1 MQKAV
6 RLFLCVCFLAVSTQ
20 AHAFYTL
27 DFSSLG
33 GNTYTDIYTVLMA
46 GGSTVQQFT
55 SSGNPGDVQVGDVF
69 EQTTVNEYIAKSAGY
84 SLVPAG
90 DYFDM
95 LSPDV
100 IGLKVDSGVLNGVV
114 TELVTIGADP
124 YGFEYKYVA
133 GQVVSM
139 WYGTGGGAVQIASIT
154 LTDGG
159 GVNLIPQSDEIGF
172 QTGTFNLKGTM
183 EILVDNV
190 FYYNGKDLFDELSP
204 LVVAMSTLD
213 GSINLGP
220 ASDVSGDS
228 FKQTVGASGDMT
240 IYATPEPATMTLLGI
255 GALGAAFLRRRS
267 RRSN

>member
-20 AHAFYTL
+20 AQAFYTL

-33 GNTYTDIYTVLMA
+33 GNVYTDIDTVLMA

-55 SSGNPGDVQVGDVF
+55 ASGTPGDVQVGDVF
-69 EQTTVNEYIAKSAGY
+69 QQTTVNPYVAESAKY
-84 SLVPAG
+84 FKNG
-90 DYFDM
+90 DYHNM
-95 LSPDV
+95 LGTDV
-100 IGLKVDSGVLNGVV
+100 IGLKVDDGVLNGVV
-114 TELVTIGADP
+114 TSLITAGVNP
-124 YGFEYKYVA
+124 LGFEYKYVA
-133 GQVVSM
+133 GEVVSM
-139 WYGTGGGAVQIASIT
+139 WYDNGGGATEIAKVT

-159 GVNLIPQSDEIGF
+159 GLNLIPQADKIGF
-172 QTGTFNLKGTM
+172 STGTFNLLGSM
-183 EILVDNV
+183 QILVDNV

-213 GSINLGP
+213 GSINLGK
-220 ASDVSGDS
+220 AFDVDGAS
-228 FKQTVGASGDMT
+228 FKQTVKSSGDMT

>member
-6 RLFLCVCFLAVSTQ
+6 RLLLCVCFLAVSTQ
-20 AHAFYTL
+20 AQAFYTL

-55 SSGNPGDVQVGDVF
+55 GSGIPGDVQVGDVF
-69 EQTTVNEYIAKSAGY
+69 KQTTVNEYIVKSSGY
-84 SLVPAG
+84 SLEPGG

-100 IGLKVDSGVLNGVV
+100 IGLKVDDGVLDGVV
-114 TELVTIGADP
+114 TELVTVGPDP
-124 YGFEYKYVA
+124 FGFEYKYVA
-133 GQVVSM
+133 GEVVSM
-139 WYGTGGGAVQIASIT
+139 WYGTGGGAVQIATVT
-154 LTDGG
+154 LTGG
-159 GVNLIPQSDEIGF
+159 GGINLVPNADQIGF
-172 QTGTFNLKGTM
+172 QTGTFNLIGKM
-183 EILVDNV
+183 EVLVDNV
-190 FYYNGKDLFDELSP
+190 FFYNGKDLFDELSP

-220 ASDVSGDS
+220 ATSITNDS
-228 FKQTVGASGDMT
+228 FKQSVGASGDMN

-267 RRSN
+267 RRTN